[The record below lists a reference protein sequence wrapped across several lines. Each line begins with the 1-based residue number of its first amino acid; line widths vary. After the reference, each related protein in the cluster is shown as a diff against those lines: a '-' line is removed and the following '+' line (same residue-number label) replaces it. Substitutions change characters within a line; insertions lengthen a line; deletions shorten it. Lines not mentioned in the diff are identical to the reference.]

1 VRLAQLTIV
10 DCVVNVTRRNPVFRL
25 EMLHLEPQLVVPG
38 LRLAHAISLS
48 Q

>member
-10 DCVVNVTRRNPVFRL
+10 DCVVNVTRRDSVFRF
-25 EMLHLEPQLVVPG
+25 EMLHLKPQLVVSG
-38 LRLAHAISLS
+38 LRLAHVISLS